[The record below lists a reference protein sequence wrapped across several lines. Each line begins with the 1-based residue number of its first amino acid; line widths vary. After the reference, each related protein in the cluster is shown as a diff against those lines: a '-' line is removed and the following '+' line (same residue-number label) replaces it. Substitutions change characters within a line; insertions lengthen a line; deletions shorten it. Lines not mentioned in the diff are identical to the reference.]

1 MFHQDLYRQQTP
13 TRSDGT
19 GIIESDHLSR
29 DERAFHEEPMT
40 TRSNTASSRSI
51 DEQLTERS
59 PSTRYNHY
67 DNRPVK
73 PLDQS
78 LLQTE
83 LSQYPISSHADR

>member
-19 GIIESDHLSR
+19 EMIESNHLSR
-29 DERAFHEEPMT
+29 DERSFHEEPMT
-40 TRSNTASSRSI
+40 TRSNTISSTSV
-51 DEQLTERS
+51 DEHS
-59 PSTRYNHY
+59 PRTRYNHY